1 MVRAFKTYNFVIFL
15 KILVF
20 FGNSINGA
28 FYINIR
34 YFIIKFL
41 QNPDQFIGNNVNLI
55 RKSELFV

>member
-1 MVRAFKTYNFVIFL
+1 MVSAFKKYNFVIFH

-20 FGNSINGA
+20 FGNSIKGA

-34 YFIIKFL
+34 YCIIKFL
-41 QNPDQFIGNNVNLI
+41 YNPDQFIGNNANLI